1 MFHGEIFA
9 HFYVNRLCVR
19 LIALFPKHEV
29 WGDLELLRDFR
40 LQRQHR
46 FLIWGLIGLDC
57 HCFNLSSGTVANV
70 ERGCDLAFVSRPH
83 FFLLGLC
90 SSATTGGLNSLK
102 VDRRLA
108 DVLIF
113 EMADGLLVVRSRMQL
128 YI

>member
-1 MFHGEIFA
+1 
-9 HFYVNRLCVR
+9 
-19 LIALFPKHEV
+19 
-29 WGDLELLRDFR
+29 
-40 LQRQHR
+40 R

-70 ERGCDLAFVSRPH
+70 ERRCDLAFVSRPH

-90 SSATTGGLNSLK
+90 SSATTGGLNRLK

-113 EMADGLLVVRSRMQL
+113 EMADGLLVARRRMRLDIGLLPFQFGARAQAHDHRQGESKEWCFHL
-128 YI
+128 LE